1 MTGGTF
7 LPVAGGDVNI
17 QDIKPSG
24 DNIDTGDVYIETLNA
39 YGQMLSLYSYYGAD
53 EWDDGSVAGWYDD
66 DGLVDVTFAAGTG
79 LWVGA
84 PDAETTLTFAGKV
97 PTADVVV
104 QLRAGF
110 TATAN
115 MMPTDMNIQ
124 DILPAGENINT
135 GDVYIE
141 TLNAYGQ
148 MVSLYTYYG
157 EDEWDDGSVAGWYD
171 DDGLVDV
178 TFAAGTGLWIGA
190 PDAETTITF
199 PAPEL

>member
-1 MTGGTF
+1 MLF
-7 LPVAGGDVNI
+7 PFPVGGGDVNI
-17 QDIKPSG
+17 QDIKPAG
-24 DNIDTGDVYIETLNA
+24 DNIDTGDVNIQTLNA
-39 YGQMLSLYSYYGAD
+39 YGQTLATYVYYGEN
-53 EWDDGSVAGWYDD
+53 EWDDDMPAGWYDD

-79 LWVGA
+79 LWVAA

-104 QLRAGF
+104 QLRAGS

-115 MMPTDMNIQ
+115 VMPTGLAIQ
-124 DILPAGENINT
+124 DILPAGDNIDT
-135 GDVYIE
+135 GDVNIQ

-148 MVSLYTYYG
+148 TLATYVYYG
-157 EDEWDDGSVAGWYD
+157 ENEWDDDMPAGWYD

-178 TFAAGTGLWIGA
+178 TFPAGQGLWVAA
-190 PDAETTITF
+190 PDAETTITI